1 MSTGTHPQGLYDQV
15 TGFQLA
21 FHDTQQGQQL
31 RLAQVIHVELIF
43 LQEKKSETSGEKLIS

>member
-43 LQEKKSETSGEKLIS
+43 LQEKKSETSGEKQIS